1 MTSNEN
7 DRQMEAELDFNSDD
21 SNGFYYTSEKAI
33 RKMDDAF
40 VISKLAEKYPDF
52 SHDTREN
59 SLKRVMIT
67 MVADTRHMAYVM
79 DECSIDIYELMM
91 VIYRNFSYVFNKC
104 FISKIRNLMSR
115 GIHGKKRLAR
125 RK

>member
-40 VISKLAEKYPDF
+40 VIAKLAEKYPDF

-67 MVADTRHMAYVM
+67 MVADTRHIAYVM

-115 GIHGKKRLAR
+115 GTHAKKRLAR